1 MRRAWISLRPAWRT
15 VGSSSLWTSSKRPG
29 SDRLG
34 CESVGVTLPLLFLS
48 GAGLPA
54 WVWDDVRRRLP
65 VESRVAD
72 HPRGR
77 AGLADHAEAARE
89 AAADWPAYG
98 VVAHSIGGV
107 VAAALVARDANRVH
121 AITAVWGIVPRPGA
135 SFVAS
140 LPMPKCLTIGAII
153 RFVGTKPPDSTIRS
167 GLCHGLPDAVAERVV
182 ADFTAESRGLYLDA
196 APARRWP
203 RVVAYVATTE
213 DTDFPLDLQRRYA
226 VELGAT
232 PTTLPT
238 GHLAML
244 QDPAGLAALIGP
256 RPG

>member
-1 MRRAWISLRPAWRT
+1 M
-15 VGSSSLWTSSKRPG
+15 
-29 SDRLG
+29 
-34 CESVGVTLPLLFLS
+34 GVTLPLLFLS

-77 AGLADHAEAARE
+77 AGLADHAEAARA

-121 AITAVWGIVPRPGA
+121 AVTAVCGIVPRPDT

-140 LPMPKCLTIGAII
+140 LPMPKRLMMGAIV
-153 RFVGTKPPDSTIRS
+153 RFVGTKPPDSVIRS
-167 GLCHGLPDAVAERVV
+167 GLCHGLANVIVERVV
-182 ADFTAESRGLYLDA
+182 ADFRAESRGLYLDA

-203 RVVAYVATTE
+203 RGVTYVATTE
-213 DTDFPLDLQRRYA
+213 DTEFPVGLPMEDPHPARGLLISWVRCSRTVRRWS
-226 VELGAT
+226 
-232 PTTLPT
+232 
-238 GHLAML
+238 
-244 QDPAGLAALIGP
+244 AAQV
-256 RPG
+256 R